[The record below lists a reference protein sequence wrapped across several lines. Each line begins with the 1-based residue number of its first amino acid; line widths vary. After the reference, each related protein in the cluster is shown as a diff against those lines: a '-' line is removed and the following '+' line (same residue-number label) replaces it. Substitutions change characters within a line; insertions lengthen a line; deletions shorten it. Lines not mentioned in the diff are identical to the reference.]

1 MTHVGVPTGL
11 ARESLQASAGVN
23 GLIFRVC
30 TSTHVLVGGL
40 VGGGQ
45 VGVEAGQPDD
55 GPHREETH
63 DRLQYGGNG

>member
-1 MTHVGVPTGL
+1 MFLKLQGKIAFQAELNTFIPGV
-11 ARESLQASAGVN
+11 
-23 GLIFRVC
+23 C
-30 TSTHVLVGGL
+30 MSTHVLVGGL